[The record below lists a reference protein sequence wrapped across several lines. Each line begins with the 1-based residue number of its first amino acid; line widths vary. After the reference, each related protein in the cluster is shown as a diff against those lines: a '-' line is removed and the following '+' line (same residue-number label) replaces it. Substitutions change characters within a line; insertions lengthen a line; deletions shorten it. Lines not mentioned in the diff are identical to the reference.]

1 MYLSMYLS
9 IYLLTSFLLI
19 SVQSQLIYHKGDASK
34 DGKQKFMASA
44 AEILER
50 DRQVVI
56 TRNTTLLI
64 DDDKSNI
71 QIALDKGV
79 RAIWFIPEEPEILLQ
94 QLCDLI

>member
-1 MYLSMYLS
+1 LRARDHSWG
-9 IYLLTSFLLI
+9 
-19 SVQSQLIYHKGDASK
+19 HPGDASK

-44 AEILER
+44 AEVLER

-56 TRNTTLLI
+56 TRSSTLLI

-79 RAIWFIPEEPEILLQ
+79 RAVWFIPEEPEVLVQ
-94 QLCDLI
+94 QLCELI

>member
-1 MYLSMYLS
+1 MYLS
-9 IYLLTSFLLI
+9 IYLLTSFLPI

-64 DDDKSNI
+64 DDDKSNV

>member
-1 MYLSMYLS
+1 
-9 IYLLTSFLLI
+9 
-19 SVQSQLIYHKGDASK
+19 
-34 DGKQKFMASA
+34 MASA
-44 AEILER
+44 AEVLER

-56 TRNTTLLI
+56 TRNTTILI

-79 RAIWFIPEEPEILLQ
+79 RAIWFIPEEPDILLQ